1 MRVLALAA
9 CIVLASCRPAEPPP
23 VRDAGPRIVS
33 LSPAA
38 SVMLRQAGLEDA
50 VVGRHGWDAVLDP
63 GVPTAGDQTGLDYE
77 RLAVL
82 DPTHVVIEPGAT
94 GIPARLTELAERD
107 GALVVPV
114 RTLTLEDIEGSA
126 RAIAGAFGDAA
137 PRGREL
143 LDAAARLGA
152 VRDARPSWGRVL
164 LVVSVSPAIDCLG
177 PGSAHHELLVNAG
190 FTPALAEGAPWV
202 TLSVEDVMRL
212 DPAAIVLIQPASSPD
227 AGSGPIGGRLGG
239 LAGRGIAAERLGR
252 LVLIDEPLAL
262 VPGTNLVEIG
272 GLMREGLD
280 ALGPLPSPRE

>member
-1 MRVLALAA
+1 MVLA
-9 CIVLASCRPAEPPP
+9 CVVLGSCGPSEAPP
-23 VRDAGPRIVS
+23 VRAVGPRIVS

-77 RLAVL
+77 RLSAL

-94 GIPARLTELAERD
+94 GIPARLADLADRD
-107 GALVVPV
+107 GVRVVPV
-114 RTLTLEDIEGSA
+114 RVLTLEDIAGSA
-126 RAIAGAFGDAA
+126 RAIAGAFGDVA
-137 PRGREL
+137 PREREL
-143 LDAAARLGA
+143 LEAAARLGA
-152 VRDARPSWGRVL
+152 VRDAKPGWGRVL

-212 DPAAIVLIQPASSPD
+212 DPGAIVLVQPSSSPD
-227 AGSGPIGGRLGG
+227 AGSGPIGSRLGG
-239 LAGRGIAAERLGR
+239 LAGRGIAADRLGR
-252 LVLIDEPLAL
+252 VVLIDDPLAL

-272 GLMREGLD
+272 AVMREGLD